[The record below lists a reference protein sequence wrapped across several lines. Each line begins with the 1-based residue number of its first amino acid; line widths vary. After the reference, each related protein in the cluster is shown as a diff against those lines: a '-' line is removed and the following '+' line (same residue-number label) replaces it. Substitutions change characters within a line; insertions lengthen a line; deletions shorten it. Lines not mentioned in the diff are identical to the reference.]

1 MSHTAE
7 RVINNLLD
15 QIEKGQPKAQAPLP
29 LAPCVRKLKNEGAY
43 AVLAAATAL
52 EQQGKNI
59 VHLEIGQPDFPTP
72 KHIVEAGVAALT
84 GGETTYSNPSGTA
97 DIKEAIAEFVSK
109 SRGVKVT
116 PDQVVVGP
124 GCKPGLFFAA
134 QAIIEAGDEVILPDP
149 CFPTYTN
156 MVDVAGGK
164 CVMCPLDS
172 QRRCFDMVALEALM
186 TPKTRLLMVNR

>member
-1 MSHTAE
+1 
-7 RVINNLLD
+7 VISNLLG
-15 QIEKGQPKAQAPLP
+15 QIENVQPKAQAALP

-72 KHIVEAGVAALT
+72 KHIIDAGVAALT
-84 GGETTYSNPSGTA
+84 GGETTYTNPSGTN
-97 DIKEAIAEFVSK
+97 DLKEAIADFVST
-109 SRGVKVT
+109 SRGVNVT

-164 CVMCPLDS
+164 AVMCPLDKE
-172 QRRCFDMVALEALM
+172 RRCFDMVALEAAM
-186 TPKTRLLMVNR
+186 TSKTRLLVVNRYNSN